1 MKNILLVGGA
11 GYIGGTLTNQLVDA
25 GYNVVVYDNLL
36 YEERFLKKV
45 AFHYGDIRDTQE
57 LLKIEKKY
65 DTVIWLA
72 AIVGDGACSQDPEL
86 TMEINFNSLKR
97 FLDASKRR
105 ILFPSTCSVYGMQD
119 GLLTENSPVRPL
131 SAYAETKH
139 MAEEVVIKYGGLV
152 FRLGTLFGI
161 GDEFSRIRLDLVI
174 NYLTFK
180 ALHDKKITVFGGAQW
195 RPVLNVRDA
204 AAYFAEAVTRN
215 YNDIFNIGMK
225 NIRIVDL
232 AALFKNM
239 FPDIRVEVVDTKFED
254 SRNYQVSTEKVNSN
268 FIFRPLSGIEQEIDK
283 MRELLASRRIKN
295 PLDARYY
302 NTHFVKG
309 ALEEMRKI

>member
-180 ALHDKKITVFGGAQW
+180 ALHDKKIT
-195 RPVLNVRDA
+195 
-204 AAYFAEAVTRN
+204 
-215 YNDIFNIGMK
+215 
-225 NIRIVDL
+225 
-232 AALFKNM
+232 
-239 FPDIRVEVVDTKFED
+239 
-254 SRNYQVSTEKVNSN
+254 
-268 FIFRPLSGIEQEIDK
+268 
-283 MRELLASRRIKN
+283 
-295 PLDARYY
+295 
-302 NTHFVKG
+302 
-309 ALEEMRKI
+309 